1 MENEQGYKYDRS
13 NFINNPF
20 DEKLMQISENMSFAL
35 PKYKAYNFVG
45 GAQITPYA
53 RLKQWLLELRGR
65 EDAVE
70 HLEYTVRKMEI
81 EIEMDRESKEFI
93 TDSKRKELV
102 DLTIADKMIDLRKF
116 KRNLKDAYSE
126 RQGFI
131 DLIKEFLESD
141 ESVLPD
147 GTKLIDVFGNKELE
161 EKFEHEYWTVRMA
174 KQAMLDMISYG
185 RIGTGNLDSILM
197 MDPEQQKQVLTLAS
211 AYTISIDKNINQQMT
226 LATTNNF
233 TIEESLKNQLR
244 LIEPNKIETE
254 KLL

>member
-1 MENEQGYKYDRS
+1 MEQGYKYDRS

-20 DEKLMQISENMSFAL
+20 DEKLMQISESMSFSL

-70 HLEYTVRKMEI
+70 HLEYTVRKAELEI
-81 EIEMDRESKEFI
+81 QMDEESKEFI
-93 TDSKRKELV
+93 TDAKRKEMV
-102 DLTIADKMIDLRKF
+102 DLTVADKRIDLRKF
-116 KRNLKDAYSE
+116 KRNLIDAYKE

-131 DLIKEFLESD
+131 DLIKEYLESD
-141 ESVLPD
+141 DAILPD
-147 GTKLIDVFGNKELE
+147 GTKLIDVFGNSELE
-161 EKFEHEYWTVRMA
+161 EKYEHEYWTVRMA

-211 AYTISIDKNINQQMT
+211 AYTISIDKNINQLMSE
-226 LATTNNF
+226 ATTNNF
-233 TIEESLKNQLR
+233 SIEESLKNQLK
-244 LIEPNKIETE
+244 LTEPNKVQTE

>member
-93 TDSKRKELV
+93 TDFKRKELV